1 MTPQHHSLPSATP
14 GTSHQLT
21 VCAFGP
27 ARPQSGQRKVYIQAA
42 LHADE
47 IPAMLV
53 AVALKNKLAALE
65 AAGRLRAQVR
75 LVTCAN
81 PLGLAQAVLGNAQGR
96 FELASGNNYNRGFP
110 FLGEQLAKTVDGKL
124 AADADANLQT
134 IRSAW
139 HDALQALPEPT
150 AMAAL
155 QKRLML
161 LAHDADLVLDL
172 HCSKEA
178 AMHLYTSD
186 GLWPQVE
193 PLARYI
199 GAKATLLALD
209 SGAQSFDEALSYTW
223 VQLQQQFGARF
234 PIPNGSVA
242 VTVEH
247 RGQRDVSYPLAE
259 ADAQAII
266 DYLVQQCDIA
276 GTAPPLPELHA
287 PATPLAGSEQF
298 TAPVSGVLVHMV
310 DVGASVQ
317 AGDVL
322 FHIVDP
328 ISGQRTEIAT
338 KTTGVVYMRKD
349 ARFVRLGDPL
359 GRVSGTKI
367 IRSGKLL
374 GA

>member
-1 MTPQHHSLPSATP
+1 
-14 GTSHQLT
+14 
-21 VCAFGP
+21 
-27 ARPQSGQRKVYIQAA
+27 
-42 LHADE
+42 
-47 IPAMLV
+47 MLV
-53 AVALKNKLAALE
+53 ALALKEELAKLE
-65 AAGRLRAQVR
+65 AAGRLRAEVQ
-75 LVTCAN
+75 LLTCAN

-110 FLGEQLAKTVDGKL
+110 FLAGPIATAVEGQLGS
-124 AADADANLQT
+124 DATTNLRL

-139 HDALQALPEPT
+139 HDALQALPETT
-150 AMAAL
+150 ALAAL

-161 LAHDADLVLDL
+161 LAHDADVVLDL

-178 AMHLYTSD
+178 TMHLYTSD
-186 GLWPQVE
+186 GLWGVVE

-199 GAKATLLALD
+199 GARATLLALD

-223 VQLQQQFGARF
+223 VQLQQKFGERF
-234 PIPNGSVA
+234 PVPNGSVA

-247 RGQRDVSYPLAE
+247 RGQRDVSYPLAGQ
-259 ADAQAII
+259 DAGAILHYLTQQGDI
-266 DYLVQQCDIA
+266 D
-276 GTAPPLPELHA
+276 GTAPPLPELQA

-310 DVGASVQ
+310 EVGARVQ

-328 ISGQRTEIAT
+328 ISGARTEIASQ
-338 KTTGVVYMRKD
+338 TTGVVYMRKD

-359 GRVSGTKI
+359 GRVSGSKI